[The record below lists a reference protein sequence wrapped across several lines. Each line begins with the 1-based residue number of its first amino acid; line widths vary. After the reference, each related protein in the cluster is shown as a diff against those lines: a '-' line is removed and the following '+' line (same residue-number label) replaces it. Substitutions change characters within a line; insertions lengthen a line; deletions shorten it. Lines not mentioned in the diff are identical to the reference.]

1 MQAILTADYDR
12 RWTHSEMKN
21 RNQESV
27 RLGIS
32 CLKSQ
37 HSGGCGRKIAVRL
50 RLA

>member
-1 MQAILTADYDR
+1 MQAILTTDYDR

-32 CLKSQ
+32 CLNPNTQ
-37 HSGGCGRKIAVRL
+37 EAAAGRLLCV
-50 RLA
+50 